1 MCPLARTND
10 HAEAALIRGDTPGTP
25 AQDQQTAQASA
36 GQVKEQAKSLL
47 VKEML
52 RWSGRHRIDVVTA
65 N

>member
-1 MCPLARTND
+1 MKVGGRRQ
-10 HAEAALIRGDTPGTP
+10 LIIPPDL
-25 AQDQQTAQASA
+25 
-36 GQVKEQAKSLL
+36 AKSLL